1 MITDITNKGNKLMK
15 NILIVMSMLALII
28 TLSSCSSIPQMQ
40 PSTVTYS
47 REKLE
52 DAPIELPAGFSTE
65 SYRKLTMGV
74 AFSDIGKN
82 AGDISPK
89 IVQTLSARMQT
100 EMAKLKRFTIF
111 SAFNRGGVTMY
122 QKLSDVGE
130 VDLQQPVDQ
139 KALDLVLTGAITVTK
154 ERQQR
159 YDHDE
164 LIYEVE
170 CDFSCEDLKT
180 RTVKFAEKAKGR
192 TFRTQALSLS
202 GKQLGGFNEEDE
214 KQAIYNAAMQA
225 LAVLANKLNNEFPVG
240 GHITAITRSAK
251 RITLDKGKEDGIAKD
266 MQMVVFCDDGGV
278 DIPLA
283 FASAQPGK
291 NDRSALKIWRWN
303 DSDEDAEPIIDD
315 IKANPRKWLD
325 NNEMNAVSV
334 GAAVPPE
341 WEKEFKDTLYG
352 R

>member
-1 MITDITNKGNKLMK
+1 MK
-15 NILIVMSMLALII
+15 NIFLFISMLVLVIF
-28 TLSSCSSIPQMQ
+28 LSSCFSSGPQME
-40 PSTVTYS
+40 PGEVTFS

-52 DAPIELPAGFSTE
+52 DAPIELPAGFSSE

-74 AFSDIGKN
+74 AFSDLGKK

-89 IVQTLSARMQT
+89 IVQTVSARMQT

-122 QKLSDVGE
+122 QELSEDGE
-130 VDLQQPVDQ
+130 VDLKKPVDQ

-154 ERQQR
+154 ERQER

-164 LIYEVE
+164 IIYEVE
-170 CDFSCEDLKT
+170 CDFNCEDLKT
-180 RTVKFAEKAKGR
+180 RTVKFAEKTKGR
-192 TFRTQALSLS
+192 TFRTQAFSLS
-202 GKQLGGFNEEDE
+202 GKKLGGYDEEDE
-214 KQAIYNAAMQA
+214 KQAIYNAAMKA

-240 GHITAITRSAK
+240 GHVTAITRSAK
-251 RITLDKGKEDGIAKD
+251 RLTLDKGKEDGIAKD

-283 FASAQPGK
+283 FATAQPGK
-291 NDRSALKIWRWN
+291 NDRSSLKIWRWN

-341 WEKEFKDTLYG
+341 WNKEYKDTLYG